1 LTAHL
6 TIPNHAPA
14 EEAPVPLELAD
25 IQANVLRGHRADYAR
40 HFALSLPTPA
50 AGAALLASLTNGDEN
65 KCPQV
70 STAEV
75 WKAKPEYCLNVGFT
89 SAGLTACGVP
99 AVVLSAFP
107 EAFRT
112 GAAGRSSLPPTGPND
127 VGLGDIG
134 TSAPDHW
141 ILGGTGTGTVH
152 ILISL
157 STCTVDA
164 LEARSAQLRRARVAA
179 GPVVEVSHHDATAL
193 PGGTVHFGYRDGISQ
208 PWIEGTPGRR
218 LPDMQPTVAT
228 GDFLLGRGYRNQYHG
243 NFLGAIPP
251 VLGDNG
257 TFSAFR
263 ILGQDVAGFEAFL
276 SRTAERWNLDPELV
290 AAKLLGRWRNGVPL
304 VLSPDTPHPA
314 TPVKPKRINKYD
326 YAPGPDH
333 PAYFDDDI
341 GLRCPIGAHM
351 RRLNPRGA
359 LVMGRP
365 HSRRIVRRGMPYGP
379 AFDPSRPDDSE
390 RGLIG
395 HFICGDLESQF
406 EFIHRVWANQDLA
419 TSGLRGSRDPFLG
432 AQPQS
437 GGRFT
442 MRTGDNRD
450 PVIIDD
456 LPRLVQTRGGLYCFL
471 PGLGA
476 LRYLARGVGS

>member
-1 LTAHL
+1 M
-6 TIPNHAPA
+6 
-14 EEAPVPLELAD
+14 PLELAD
-25 IQANVLRGHRADYAR
+25 IQANILRGYRAGHAR

-50 AGAALLASLTNGDEN
+50 AGAGLLASLTDGDEAS
-65 KCPQV
+65 CPQV

-75 WKAKPEYCLNVGFT
+75 WESKPEYCLNVGFT
-89 SAGLTACGVP
+89 STGLTACGVP
-99 AVVLSAFP
+99 AAMVSAFP
-107 EAFRT
+107 EAFQT
-112 GAAGRSSLPPTGPND
+112 GSAGRSSLPPTGPGD
-127 VGLGDIG
+127 VGLGDTG
-134 TSAPDHW
+134 TSAPDRW
-141 ILGGTGTGTVH
+141 ILGGTQSGTVH
-152 ILISL
+152 MLVSL
-157 STCTVDA
+157 ATATTEA
-164 LEARSAQLRRARVAA
+164 LEARSTQLRARLAA
-179 GPVVEVSHHDATAL
+179 GEVVEVSHHDATAL
-193 PGGTVHFGYRDGISQ
+193 PAGAVHFGYRDGISQ
-208 PWIEGTPGRR
+208 PWIDGTPGRR
-218 LPDMQPTVAT
+218 LPDLQPTVPT
-228 GDFLLGRGYRNQYHG
+228 GDFLLGRDYRNQYHG

-257 TFSAFR
+257 TYSAFR

-276 SRTAERWNLDPELV
+276 ARTAARWNLDPELV

-304 VLSPDTPHPA
+304 VLSPDTSHPA
-314 TPVKPKRINKYD
+314 PPVSEERINEYD
-326 YAPGPDH
+326 YAPDSDH
-333 PAYFDDDI
+333 PAHFDDAI

-379 AFDPSRPDDSE
+379 AFDPSRPDDGTG

-432 AQPQS
+432 AQPES
-437 GGRFT
+437 GGRFV
-442 MRTGDNRD
+442 MRTSDNRD
-450 PVIIDD
+450 PVVLDD
-456 LPRLVQTRGGLYCFL
+456 LPRLVQTLGSLYCFL

-476 LRYLARGVGS
+476 LRYLARGMAS